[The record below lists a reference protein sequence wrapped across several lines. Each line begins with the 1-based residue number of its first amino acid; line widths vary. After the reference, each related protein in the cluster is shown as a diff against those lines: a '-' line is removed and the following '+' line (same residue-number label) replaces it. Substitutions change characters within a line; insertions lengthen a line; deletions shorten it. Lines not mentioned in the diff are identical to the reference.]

1 ATRVCCPLRLV
12 SGTHRFRPLILHI
25 GHKETSVMPST
36 VLANLTDLD
45 AQRDLVLSGAKKDA
59 LTRAEEAVSELNAL
73 GFHYYLGEGEA
84 RPIPTRRSKQRVAT
98 KSAQHVAK
106 DAPCPICNFRTD
118 RSHDR
123 RSHRMQKRK
132 RPFNDKE
139 LETMGMTRL

>member
-1 ATRVCCPLRLV
+1 VKR
-12 SGTHRFRPLILHI
+12 
-25 GHKETSVMPST
+25 ST
-36 VLANLTDLD
+36 VLEQLKELD
-45 AQRDLVLSGAKKDA
+45 AQRDQLLSDAKREA

-84 RPIPTRRSKQRVAT
+84 RPKPKRRSRQPV
-98 KSAQHVAK
+98 SAKNARHAPK

-118 RSHDR
+118 RPHDR

-139 LETMGMTRL
+139 LEAMGMTRL